1 MKSEDDLL
9 VRMYKRIVV
18 VAKAV
23 GIVLAVV
30 AMILWAAYSIWRE
43 LSIYSLLIG

>member
-1 MKSEDDLL
+1 MTNEDDLL
-9 VRMYKRIVV
+9 VRLYKYIVM
-18 VAKAV
+18 VAKVV

-43 LSIYSLLIG
+43 LSIYSWLVS